1 MRRLDISQKKIMN
14 EMSAIFS
21 GLAIVVALVSIW
33 LTRRTWLQTYRPI
46 VSAYIETH
54 GEEEGPIK
62 YDIVVVNSGNRPA
75 KEIRLQADEKMV
87 RSCFGGDQPEGIISA
102 IFNCF
107 KPEGH
112 ISLLVN
118 GACTSSSFG
127 YTTGNEAS
135 SVWKYDSKIPIVIL
149 YKGLTGRKF
158 KAKLDIMIRDSQTFS
173 GGSYG

>member
-1 MRRLDISQKKIMN
+1 MN
-14 EMSAIFS
+14 EMNAIFS

-54 GEEEGPIK
+54 GGVEGPIK

-75 KEIRLQADEKMV
+75 KEIRLKADEKMV
-87 RSCFGGDQPEGIISA
+87 MSCFGGAQPEGVISS

-107 KPEGH
+107 KPEGQ

-118 GACTSSSFG
+118 GASTKSSFG
-127 YTTGNEAS
+127 YTTGNEGT
-135 SVWKYDSKIPIVIL
+135 SVWKYDCKIPIVIF

-158 KAKLDIMIRDSQTFS
+158 KAKLDIMIRDTQTFS
-173 GGSYG
+173 GGSWG